1 MVAIA
6 QQQQQQ
12 QQQDGPESIE
22 VSIVRDSVSVSSDTA
37 EPALSS
43 QLSSARKRA
52 VAASRG
58 RLQRAAGLGLL
69 ALVATAAS
77 FTAGY
82 QLSGELP
89 AAPAE
94 NSYDSDDG
102 VVGFASPPPQPPP
115 PTSGVA
121 VAPGNSACWGGGFTF
136 ARCVSLPSISRP
148 ASICLRF
155 RRLARPCLNRRTVL
169 FASSTVRR
177 PRGRR
182 SELLEQPWWLR
193 PSLRRLRLS
202 VLLHTMKNIW

>member
-1 MVAIA
+1 MVAIT

-12 QQQDGPESIE
+12 QQPQDGPESIE
-22 VSIVRDSVSVSSDTA
+22 VSIVRDSVSVSSDAA

-43 QLSSARKRA
+43 QRKGA

-82 QLSGELP
+82 QLSGAGELP

-102 VVGFASPPPQPPP
+102 VVGFASPPPQPPPPPP

-136 ARCVSLPSISRP
+136 ARCVSLPGIFRP
-148 ASICLRF
+148 ASINPFACDSAASP
-155 RRLARPCLNRRTVL
+155 ARV
-169 FASSTVRR
+169 
-177 PRGRR
+177 
-182 SELLEQPWWLR
+182 
-193 PSLRRLRLS
+193 
-202 VLLHTMKNIW
+202 